1 MTMKYTLTVADALM
15 IPQDIAAAEPDHIA
29 ELEKIAEYALELP
42 TLNTTSLQ
50 EYDNDRLDYRMTIR
64 IVSDGQ
70 SRE

>member
-1 MTMKYTLTVADALM
+1 MKYTLTVADALM
-15 IPQDIAAAEPDHIA
+15 IPQDIATAEPDHIA

>member
-1 MTMKYTLTVADALM
+1 MKYTLTVADALM
-15 IPQDIAAAEPDHIA
+15 IPQDIAATEPDHIA

-50 EYDNDRLDYRMTIR
+50 EYDNYRLDYRMTIR